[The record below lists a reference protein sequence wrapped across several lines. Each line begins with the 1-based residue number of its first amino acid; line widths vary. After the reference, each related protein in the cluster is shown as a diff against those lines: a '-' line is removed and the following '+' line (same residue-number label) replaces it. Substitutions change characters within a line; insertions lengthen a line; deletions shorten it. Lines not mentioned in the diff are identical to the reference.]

1 LYGRPLRL
9 FYSLLLSPADERL
22 AGALVNEL
30 RHTPFMSYAIF
41 HQRAIT
47 ENKELT
53 EEFNI
58 LIG

>member
-1 LYGRPLRL
+1 MDKLVFCAASALLYGRPLRL

-41 HQRAIT
+41 PSTSYH
-47 ENKELT
+47 
-53 EEFNI
+53 
-58 LIG
+58 